1 MWGRRRWST
10 ALATL
15 VTVAGL
21 VACGGSSG
29 GGSVKGD
36 VLTGIDGIASA
47 DRLTTT
53 IRLDTTP
60 SALQALAQS
69 SGTTLDSRIATAL
82 AGASIVIER
91 AKSGSGSELDIQA
104 VAGGTTLVELRA
116 VDKTLFLKGD
126 VRGILTLIGKPE
138 VYANLKAETDSMPSF
153 VQAAVTGQWVSLP
166 AATLDSLS
174 TLTGGAPAS
183 SAPGNGP
190 KLLDDLKR
198 AIDKDVTA
206 TTAGT
211 DARGTHYVLHADTK
225 ALADDLRS
233 SLSSSL
239 PGGSAVSQRLP
250 ANVKHQNFTFD
261 AWVKGGSLSELT
273 IDLLQFGDT
282 SKVPSGATLPLSI
295 TFTKTGEDIG
305 APTGASPV
313 DLTQLGTLIGA
324 LQGGGSGG

>member
-21 VACGGSSG
+21 VGCGGSSG

-36 VLTGIDGIASA
+36 VLNSIDGIASA

-53 IRLDTTP
+53 IRLDTTA

-69 SGTTLDSRIATAL
+69 SGSTLDNSLASAL

-91 AKSGSGSELDIQA
+91 AKSGGGSELDIQA
-104 VAGGTTLVELRA
+104 IAGGATLLELRA

-126 VRGILTLIGKPE
+126 VRGILRLAGKPK
-138 VYANLKAETDSMPSF
+138 VYGNLKAQTKSMPSF

-166 AATLDSLS
+166 AATLDSLA
-174 TLTGGAPAS
+174 TLTGGAPPS

-190 KLLDDLKR
+190 KLLGDLKR
-198 AIDKDVTA
+198 AIDKDVTI
-206 TTAGT
+206 TSAGS
-211 DARGTHYVLHADTK
+211 DSRGTHYVLHADTK
-225 ALADDLRS
+225 TLAEDLRT
-233 SLSSSL
+233 SLTNSL

-250 ANVKHQNFTFD
+250 TTVKHQNFTFD

-273 IDLLQFGDT
+273 INLLQFGDT
-282 SKVPSGATLPLSI
+282 SKVPAGATLPLSI
-295 TFTKTGEDIG
+295 TFVKTGADIG
-305 APTGASPV
+305 APTGATPV
-313 DLTQLGTLIGA
+313 DLSQLGTLVGA
-324 LQGGGSGG
+324 LQGGGSTG